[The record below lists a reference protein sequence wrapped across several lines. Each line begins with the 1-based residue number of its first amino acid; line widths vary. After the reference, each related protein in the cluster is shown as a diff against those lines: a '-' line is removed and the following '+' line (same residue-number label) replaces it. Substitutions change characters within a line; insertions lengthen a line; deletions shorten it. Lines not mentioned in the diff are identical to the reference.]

1 MPELNPPPTLTE
13 LLDSIPPLDPLA
25 RQRACARLDRLTKP
39 PGSLGKLEHL
49 VADLAAM
56 TGQALPRVDP
66 PAVIVFAADHGV
78 AAEGVS
84 AFPASVT
91 AQMVANFAQGGAA
104 INVFAR
110 RLKAR
115 LEVVDVGVS
124 TSCAGVAGVAVD
136 RVRSGTGN
144 IAREDAMSQD
154 DVQAAL
160 NVGVRAARRA
170 TDQGAGCLIL
180 GEMGIA
186 NTTASSALLAAFTGL
201 SVDAVTGR
209 GTGIDDQRLRHKR
222 EVIGRA
228 LARGTG
234 RTALDTLARFGG
246 LEIVA
251 MAGACV
257 SAAASRTPVLVDG
270 FIATVA
276 ALAATRL
283 APGVRDYLVFGHRS
297 DEAGHGEALAA
308 LGGEPLLALGL
319 RLGEGSGAALAYP
332 LLQSACDMLAE
343 MATFDDAGVD
353 AGQ

>member
-1 MPELNPPPTLTE
+1 MPELNPPPTLAE

-124 TSCAGVAGVAVD
+124 TSCAGVAGVVVD

-160 NVGVRAARRA
+160 NVGVRAAQRA

-209 GTGIDDQRLRHKR
+209 GTVSTINVYAISVRSSAGRWPVEPGARHW
-222 EVIGRA
+222 IPW
-228 LARGTG
+228 RGS
-234 RTALDTLARFGG
+234 
-246 LEIVA
+246 V
-251 MAGACV
+251 
-257 SAAASRTPVLVDG
+257 
-270 FIATVA
+270 
-276 ALAATRL
+276 
-283 APGVRDYLVFGHRS
+283 
-297 DEAGHGEALAA
+297 
-308 LGGEPLLALGL
+308 GL
-319 RLGEGSGAALAYP
+319 RLWPWREPACP
-332 LLQSACDMLAE
+332 LRPVAPRCW
-343 MATFDDAGVD
+343 
-353 AGQ
+353 